1 MLDERPGCEK
11 RIVSINFMRQHH
23 EMTEPAPRL
32 PGTVL
37 ETRHLRLVQA
47 IADTGSVTR
56 AGDRL
61 HLTQSAVSRQL
72 AELEDRLGLQ
82 LFARVRKRLAITPAG
97 EHLLGASRRILDD
110 LVAAERELRVRGGA
124 ASRWPL
130 RVSTACHTC
139 YHWVPPAL
147 RTFQKR
153 HPDADLRIVLEATP
167 DPIPPL
173 LRGELEL
180 AIVHGAVRRRE
191 LEVEPLFDDEVVAV
205 VAPEHRLAG
214 RRHLEGADL
223 HDETLLAFGSAG
235 PDAVWF
241 RRTFLGRA
249 VPRDLR
255 AVPITEV
262 MMELVKAGAGV
273 AIVHRWIA
281 EPQIRAGTV
290 TALRLTRGGLWKSW
304 QAVFARTT
312 LHREALRDLIALIRQ
327 AQIGGGQ
334 RRTPRPARAR
344 ASARRAAAG

>member
-1 MLDERPGCEK
+1 ML
-11 RIVSINFMRQHH
+11 QAH
-23 EMTEPAPRL
+23 EVPDLAL

-47 IADTGSVTR
+47 IADTGTVTR

-82 LFARVRKRLAITPAG
+82 LFARVRKRLVITPAG
-97 EHLLGASRRILDD
+97 EHLLDASRRILDD

-124 ASRWPL
+124 AKRWPL

-139 YHWVPPAL
+139 YHWLPPAL
-147 RTFQKR
+147 RAFQKR

-180 AIVHGAVRRRE
+180 AIVHGTVRRRE

-205 VAPEHRLAG
+205 VSPEHRLAG
-214 RRHLEGADL
+214 RHHLDSADL
-223 HDETLLAFGSAG
+223 HGETLLAFGSAG
-235 PDAVWF
+235 PDAAWF

-262 MMELVKAGAGV
+262 MMELVKAEAGI
-273 AIVHRWIA
+273 AIVHRWVA
-281 EPQIRAGTV
+281 EPQIRSGAV
-290 TALRLTRGGLWKSW
+290 VALRLTRGGLWKSW
-304 QAVFARTT
+304 QAVYARTT
-312 LHREALRDLIALIRQ
+312 PHREALRDLVALVRN
-327 AQIGGGQ
+327 ARIGAGQ
-334 RRTPRPARAR
+334 RRTSRTTPGRVT
-344 ASARRAAAG
+344 ARRAAAG

>member
-1 MLDERPGCEK
+1 MTMSAALRP
-11 RIVSINFMRQHH
+11 
-23 EMTEPAPRL
+23 

-56 AGDRL
+56 AGDQL

-72 AELEDRLGLQ
+72 AELEDRLGLR
-82 LFARVRKRLAITPAG
+82 LFARVKKRLSITSAG

-110 LVAAERELRVRGGA
+110 LVSAELELRTRGGA
-124 ASRWPL
+124 DARWPL

-139 YHWVPPAL
+139 YHWLPPAL
-147 RTFQKR
+147 RAFQKR

-191 LEVEPLFDDEVVAV
+191 LQVEPLFDDEVVALV
-205 VAPEHRLAG
+205 SPDHRLAA
-214 RRHLEGADL
+214 RRHLESADL
-223 HDETLLAFGSAG
+223 HGETLLAFGSAG
-235 PDAVWF
+235 PDALWF

-262 MMELVKAGAGV
+262 MMELVKADAGI
-273 AIVHRWIA
+273 AIVHRWVA
-281 EPQIRAGTV
+281 EPQIRSGAV
-290 TALRLTRGGLWKSW
+290 VALRLTRGGLWKSW
-304 QAVFARTT
+304 QAVYARSTP
-312 LHREALRDLIALIRQ
+312 HGDALRDLVGLIRQ
-327 AQIGGGQ
+327 ARIGAGQ
-334 RRTPRPARAR
+334 RRTS
-344 ASARRAAAG
+344 SAMHRRATVRRVAAR

>member
-1 MLDERPGCEK
+1 M
-11 RIVSINFMRQHH
+11 IVSAAA
-23 EMTEPAPRL
+23 TPGT
-32 PGTVL
+32 GTVL

-72 AELEDRLGLQ
+72 AELEDRLGLA

-97 EHLLGASRRILDD
+97 EHLLAASRRILDD

-124 ASRWPL
+124 ATRWPL

-139 YHWVPPAL
+139 YHWLPPAL
-147 RTFQKR
+147 RAFQKR

-167 DPIPPL
+167 DPLPAL

-180 AIVHGAVRRRE
+180 AIVHGRVQRRE
-191 LEVEPLFDDEVVAV
+191 LEAEPLFDDEVVAV

-223 HDETLLAFGSAG
+223 HGETLLAFGSAG
-235 PDAVWF
+235 PDAAWF
-241 RRTFLGRA
+241 RRAFLGRA

-262 MMELVKAGAGV
+262 MMELVKADAGV
-273 AIVHRWIA
+273 AIVHRWVA
-281 EPQIRAGTV
+281 EPQIRSGAV

-304 QAVFARTT
+304 QAVYARTT
-312 LHREALRDLIALIRQ
+312 PHRDALRDLVAQVRGARIAS
-327 AQIGGGQ
+327 GQ
-334 RRTPRPARAR
+334 RRPRRL
-344 ASARRAAAG
+344 SEIAAAASR

>member
-1 MLDERPGCEK
+1 MS
-11 RIVSINFMRQHH
+11 VSA
-23 EMTEPAPRL
+23 PAAPS
-32 PGTVL
+32 PETVL

-56 AGDRL
+56 AGDHL

-72 AELEDRLGLQ
+72 AELEDRLGLK
-82 LFARVRKRLAITPAG
+82 LFARVKKRLVITLAG

-110 LVAAERELRVRGGA
+110 LVAAERELRLRGGA

-139 YHWVPPAL
+139 YHWLPPAL
-147 RTFQKR
+147 RAFQKR

-173 LRGELEL
+173 VRGELEL

-191 LEVEPLFDDEVVAV
+191 LAVEPLFDDEVVAIV
-205 VAPEHRLAG
+205 SPEHRLAG
-214 RRHLEGADL
+214 RHHLEGVDL
-223 HDETLLAFGSAG
+223 QGETLLAFGSTG

-249 VPRDLR
+249 VPRELR

-262 MMELVKAGAGV
+262 MMELVKADAGI
-273 AIVHRWIA
+273 AIVHRWVA
-281 EPQIRAGTV
+281 EPQIRSGAV
-290 TALRLTRGGLWKSW
+290 VALRLTRGGLWKSW
-304 QAVFARTT
+304 QAVYLRTT
-312 LHREALRDLIALIRQ
+312 QHREALCDLVSLIRN
-327 AQIGGGQ
+327 ARIGAGQ
-334 RRTPRPARAR
+334 RRTPGVPLRRV
-344 ASARRAAAG
+344 SARRAAAG

>member
-1 MLDERPGCEK
+1 M
-11 RIVSINFMRQHH
+11 IVSAAA
-23 EMTEPAPRL
+23 TPGT
-32 PGTVL
+32 GTVL

-72 AELEDRLGLQ
+72 AELEDRLGLA

-97 EHLLGASRRILDD
+97 EHLLAASRRILDD

-124 ASRWPL
+124 ATRWPL

-139 YHWVPPAL
+139 YHWLPPAL
-147 RTFQKR
+147 RAFQKR

-167 DPIPPL
+167 DPLPAL

-180 AIVHGAVRRRE
+180 AIVHGRVQRRE
-191 LEVEPLFDDEVVAV
+191 LEAEPLFDDEVVAV

-223 HDETLLAFGSAG
+223 HGETLLAFGSAG
-235 PDAVWF
+235 PDAAWF
-241 RRTFLGRA
+241 RRAFLGRA

-262 MMELVKAGAGV
+262 MMELVKADAGV
-273 AIVHRWIA
+273 AIVHRWVA
-281 EPQIRAGTV
+281 EPQIRSGAV

-304 QAVFARTT
+304 QAVYARATPQ
-312 LHREALRDLIALIRQ
+312 RDALRDLVAQVRGARIAS
-327 AQIGGGQ
+327 GQ
-334 RRTPRPARAR
+334 RRPRRL
-344 ASARRAAAG
+344 SEIAAAASR

>member
-1 MLDERPGCEK
+1 
-11 RIVSINFMRQHH
+11 
-23 EMTEPAPRL
+23 MTMPASAGPS
-32 PGTVL
+32 GTVL

-47 IADTGSVTR
+47 IADSGSVTR

-72 AELEDRLGLQ
+72 AELEDRLGLA
-82 LFARVRKRLAITPAG
+82 LFARVKKRLVITPAG

-139 YHWVPPAL
+139 YHWLPPAL
-147 RTFQKR
+147 RAFQKR

-180 AIVHGAVRRRE
+180 AIVHGAVKRRE

-205 VAPEHRLAG
+205 VSPEHRLAG
-214 RRHLEGADL
+214 RHHLEGADL
-223 HDETLLAFGSAG
+223 HGETLLAFGSAG
-235 PDAVWF
+235 PDAAWF
-241 RRTFLGRA
+241 RRTFLGRSA
-249 VPRDLR
+249 PRELR

-262 MMELVKAGAGV
+262 MMELVKADAGI
-273 AIVHRWIA
+273 AIVHRWVA
-281 EPQIRAGTV
+281 EPQIRSGAV
-290 TALRLTRGGLWKSW
+290 VALRLTRGGLWKSW
-304 QAVFARTT
+304 QAVYLRTT
-312 LHREALRDLIALIRQ
+312 SRREALRDLVALVRN
-327 AQIGGGQ
+327 ARIGAGQ
-334 RRTPRPARAR
+334 RRTPRVALRR
-344 ASARRAAAG
+344 VSTKRAAAG

>member
-1 MLDERPGCEK
+1 MSAAATPG
-11 RIVSINFMRQHH
+11 
-23 EMTEPAPRL
+23 T
-32 PGTVL
+32 GTVL

-72 AELEDRLGLQ
+72 AELEDRLGLA

-97 EHLLGASRRILDD
+97 EHLLAASRRILDD

-124 ASRWPL
+124 ATRWPL

-139 YHWVPPAL
+139 YHWLPPAL
-147 RTFQKR
+147 RAFQKR

-167 DPIPPL
+167 DPLPAL

-180 AIVHGAVRRRE
+180 AIVHGRVQRRE
-191 LEVEPLFDDEVVAV
+191 LEAEPLFDDEVVAV

-223 HDETLLAFGSAG
+223 HGETLLAFGSAG
-235 PDAVWF
+235 PDAAWF
-241 RRTFLGRA
+241 RRAFLGRA

-262 MMELVKAGAGV
+262 MMELVKADAGV
-273 AIVHRWIA
+273 AIVHRWVA
-281 EPQIRAGTV
+281 EPQIRSGAV

-304 QAVFARTT
+304 QAVYARTT
-312 LHREALRDLIALIRQ
+312 PHRDALRDLVAQVRGARIAS
-327 AQIGGGQ
+327 GQ
-334 RRTPRPARAR
+334 RRPRRL
-344 ASARRAAAG
+344 SEIAAAASR

>member
-1 MLDERPGCEK
+1 MSP
-11 RIVSINFMRQHH
+11 
-23 EMTEPAPRL
+23 PPRV

-47 IADTGSVTR
+47 IADSGSVTR
-56 AGDRL
+56 AGDQL

-72 AELEDRLGLQ
+72 AELEDRLGLR
-82 LFARVRKRLAITPAG
+82 LFARVKKRLAITPAG

-110 LVAAERELRVRGGA
+110 LVSAERELRARRGA
-124 ASRWPL
+124 DARWPL

-139 YHWVPPAL
+139 YHWLPPAL

-180 AIVHGAVRRRE
+180 AIVHGSVRRRE
-191 LEVEPLFDDEVVAV
+191 LEVEPLFDDEVVAL

-214 RRHLEGADL
+214 RHHLESGDL
-223 HDETLLAFGSAG
+223 HGETLLAFGSGG
-235 PDAVWF
+235 PDAQWF

-262 MMELVKAGAGV
+262 MMELVKADAGI
-273 AIVHRWIA
+273 AIVHRWVA
-281 EPQIRAGTV
+281 EPQIRSGAV
-290 TALRLTRGGLWKSW
+290 VALRLTRAGLWKSW
-304 QAVFARTT
+304 QAVFTRGSA
-312 LHREALRDLIALIRQ
+312 HRDALRDLVALVRQ
-327 AQIGGGQ
+327 ARIGAGQ
-334 RRTPRPARAR
+334 RRTRSATPPR
-344 ASARRAAAG
+344 ASGRRAGARRAAAG

>member
-1 MLDERPGCEK
+1 M
-11 RIVSINFMRQHH
+11 IVSAAA
-23 EMTEPAPRL
+23 TPGT
-32 PGTVL
+32 GTVL

-72 AELEDRLGLQ
+72 AELEDRLGLA

-97 EHLLGASRRILDD
+97 EHLLAASRRILDD

-124 ASRWPL
+124 ATRWPL

-139 YHWVPPAL
+139 YHWLPPAL
-147 RTFQKR
+147 RAFQKR

-167 DPIPPL
+167 DPLPAL

-180 AIVHGAVRRRE
+180 AIVHGRVQRRE
-191 LEVEPLFDDEVVAV
+191 LEAEPLFDDEVVAV

-214 RRHLEGADL
+214 RRHLEGSDL
-223 HDETLLAFGSAG
+223 HGETLLAFGSAG
-235 PDAVWF
+235 PDAAWF
-241 RRTFLGRA
+241 RRAFLGRA

-262 MMELVKAGAGV
+262 MMELVKADAGV
-273 AIVHRWIA
+273 AIVHRWVA
-281 EPQIRAGTV
+281 EPQIRSGAV

-304 QAVFARTT
+304 QAVYARATPQ
-312 LHREALRDLIALIRQ
+312 RDALRDLVAQVRGARIAS
-327 AQIGGGQ
+327 GQ
-334 RRTPRPARAR
+334 RRPRRL
-344 ASARRAAAG
+344 SEIAAAASR